1 MSSVRSRSRSSLG
14 ARVTS
19 NLTSRVAPLRRLS
32 SRALIAL
39 TAAALLS
46 VVLAAPAP
54 AANDPRGINRT
65 YEAPGTA
72 QDPNAPVVA
81 LTFDDGPSQYTPAIL
96 DILKQYGVQATFFE
110 IGRQVE
116 ARADVVRRIV
126 AEGHVLG
133 NHTWDHAHLTK
144 LDDARFAS
152 EVDQTTQVIE
162 RVSGQEVVCTR
173 PPYGDA
179 NAATIAKLAA
189 HGQTSVVWSAD
200 SRDFEKPGVAAIV
213 HNALSG
219 LRPGAIILMHDG
231 GGDRSETIA
240 ALPQIIQQIR
250 AKGYGFVTA
259 CDKRVHKPSGH
270 LDAVA
275 SNQAETLTAA
285 GWATDPDTS
294 DPITVQVTLDGKP
307 VAEARADR
315 PHPGTGDGHGFSV
328 DLPVASGEHEVC
340 VIARNAGLG
349 HTDVQLGCAKA
360 TPLPA
365 PWYDRL
371 GRALGL
377 LGKSERWELPAPP
390 LPAPADQALQGLIDT
405 LLPAP

>member
-1 MSSVRSRSRSSLG
+1 MTRPF
-14 ARVTS
+14 
-19 NLTSRVAPLRRLS
+19 TSRVAFARRTT

-39 TAAALLS
+39 VGAALLS
-46 VVLAAPAP
+46 VALAAPAP

-65 YEAPGTA
+65 YEAPGTT

-96 DILKQYGVQATFFE
+96 DILKQNGVQATFFE

-144 LDDARFAS
+144 VDDARFND
-152 EVDQTTQVIE
+152 EVDHTTQVLE
-162 RVSGQEVVCTR
+162 QVSGQEIVCTR

-179 NAATIAKLAA
+179 NADTLAKLAA

-231 GGDRSETIA
+231 GGNRTETIQ
-240 ALPQIIQQIR
+240 ALPQIIQGIR

-275 SNQAETLTAA
+275 SNQPETLTAA
-285 GWATDPDTS
+285 GWASDPDTS
-294 DPITVQVTLDGKP
+294 DPIKVQVSLDGQL
-307 VAEARADR
+307 VSEVLADGA
-315 PHPGTGDGHGFSV
+315 HSGSANGHGFSV
-328 DLPVASGEHEVC
+328 DVPIATGEHELC
-340 VIARNAGLG
+340 VKALNAALG
-349 HTDVQLGCAKA
+349 HTDVDLGCAKA

-405 LLPAP
+405 LLPTP